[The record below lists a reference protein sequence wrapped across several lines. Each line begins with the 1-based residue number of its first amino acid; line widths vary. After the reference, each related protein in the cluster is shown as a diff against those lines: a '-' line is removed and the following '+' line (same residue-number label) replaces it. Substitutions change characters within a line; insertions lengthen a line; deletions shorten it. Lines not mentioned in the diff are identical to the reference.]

1 MWIIID
7 YSHTCHVHKAKQT
20 RDFARLEKLAM
31 ILKLI
36 LSVAFPRIFKA
47 VAGGIIDLSFF
58 CSRVAAKIKAAQFLA
73 GFLMSDFAEQLWCS
87 GSA

>member
-1 MWIIID
+1 
-7 YSHTCHVHKAKQT
+7 
-20 RDFARLEKLAM
+20 M

-58 CSRVAAKIKAAQFLA
+58 CSRVAEKIKAAQFLA
-73 GFLMSDFAEQLWCS
+73 GFLMSDFAEQM
-87 GSA
+87 

>member
-1 MWIIID
+1 MIISSVSQTLMFLALHVNNHRLQ
-7 YSHTCHVHKAKQT
+7 SHS
-20 RDFARLEKLAM
+20 DFARLEKLAM

-36 LSVAFPRIFKA
+36 LSVAFPGIFKA

-73 GFLMSDFAEQLWCS
+73 GFLMSDFAEQL
-87 GSA
+87 